1 MSKGSRQR
9 GGDTAKFSVNY
20 DSIFGDDTNESDR
33 HLHKKK
39 KEGRG
44 RSTTVTAEQ
53 TAATV

>member
-9 GGDTAKFSVNY
+9 SGDTAKFSVNY
-20 DSIFGDDTNESDR
+20 DSIFGDANESDR
-33 HLHKKK
+33 HLPKKK

-44 RSTTVTAEQ
+44 RSKAITVEQ